1 VTPKVIAMPTSLTRE
16 NAAVKILCTGLNYL
30 SHIRE
35 TGREPPA
42 EPLLFGKFENTL
54 IGPGEAIV
62 LPPEA
67 THVDSEAELAV
78 EIGRAGRRI
87 AEDDALD
94 FVAGYRCANDVSAR
108 NLQYGDKQWTR
119 GKGFDTFCPVGD
131 RLVPVAELGD
141 GSGLRVV
148 QRLNGELFQDGNTAE
163 LVFGVRRL
171 VAYASSFCTLEP
183 GDLILTGTPSGIGH
197 VRMPPVSMQA
207 GDVVEIEIDGLGVLR
222 NPVVDEDGRLSARA

>member
-1 VTPKVIAMPTSLTRE
+1 MGAYRDDTP
-16 NAAVKILCTGLNYL
+16 VKIICTGLNYAG
-30 SHIRE
+30 HIRE
-35 TGREPPA
+35 QGMEPPA
-42 EPLLFGKFENTL
+42 DPLLFGKFENTL

-78 EIGRAGRRI
+78 EIGRTGRRI

-119 GKGFDTFCPVGD
+119 GKGFDTFCPLGD
-131 RLVPVAELGD
+131 RLVPVSELGD

-148 QRLNGELFQDGNTAE
+148 QRLNGELFQDGDTSD

-171 VAYASSFCTLEP
+171 IAHASAVFTLEP
-183 GDLILTGTPSGIGH
+183 GDLILTGTPSGVGYA
-197 VRMPPVSMQA
+197 RTPPVSMSD
-207 GDVVEIEIDGLGVLR
+207 GDVVEVEIAGIGVLR
-222 NPVVDEDGRLSARA
+222 NPVVSETR